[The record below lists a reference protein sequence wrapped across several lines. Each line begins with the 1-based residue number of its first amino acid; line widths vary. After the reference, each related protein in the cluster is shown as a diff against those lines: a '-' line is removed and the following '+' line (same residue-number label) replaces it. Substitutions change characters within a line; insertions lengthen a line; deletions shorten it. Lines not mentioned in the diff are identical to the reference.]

1 MLQSDIYE
9 NWSQIPSISSN
20 RNHLPGVFRWIFC
33 SKSLS
38 CFPSLFSSWCS
49 VTLSL
54 SAGLLERLVTSNSV
68 LPSLRHSLPPV
79 CPLLLSLYMSLPNS
93 SSVGLLER
101 SALNPEW
108 LLCSIND
115 RKAENSKLS
124 QKGRSG
130 DAKDRD
136 RKIRKEGRRTMSCRP
151 GGGGQKNS
159 LHVHILLFLT
169 GTPKVKYLSTT
180 SLNRAE
186 SQRVRGQER
195 TKSKKTVAV
204 MSNIINKLDW
214 SVDFGFFL
222 LLQDQNHHNWPISKL
237 HLL

>member
-9 NWSQIPSISSN
+9 NWSLIPSISSN

-54 SAGLLERLVTSNSV
+54 SAGLLERLVTSISV

-79 CPLLLSLYMSLPNS
+79 CPLLLSLYISLPNS
-93 SSVGLLER
+93 SSVELLER

-115 RKAENSKLS
+115 RKSENWKLS
-124 QKGRSG
+124 QKGRTR

-136 RKIRKEGRRTMSCRP
+136 RKIRKEGRRKMSRSFSPC
-151 GGGGQKNS
+151 S
-159 LHVHILLFLT
+159 HSSFFT

-195 TKSKKTVAV
+195 TKSKKTVAG

-222 LLQDQNHHNWPISKL
+222 LLQDQNHYNWPISKL